1 MSNTQPILNRETQL
15 PRSHWGW
22 LLATAWLIYLVSF
35 VLPVDREFLG
45 WAAAWVSFWWG
56 IASPVQHWY
65 YLILFFAN
73 VPFLLS
79 LLLLRRSRRQS
90 FAATLF
96 PLSVLGLL
104 AAGSAILVFRPA
116 IGLGIGYFAWLVSL
130 ALLVIA
136 TDAARG

>member
-35 VLPVDREFLG
+35 VLPVDRDFLG
-45 WAAAWVSFWWG
+45 WAAAWGSLLLV
-56 IASPVQHWY
+56 IESPERCWY
-65 YLILFFAN
+65 YGILVAAN
-73 VPFLLS
+73 LPVLLS
-79 LLLLRRSRRQS
+79 LLLLHKGRRQR
-90 FAATLF
+90 FASALL

-116 IGLGIGYFAWLVSL
+116 IGLGIGYFSWLVSL
-130 ALLVIA
+130 AFLVIA
-136 TDAARG
+136 TEAARG